1 MVDLC
6 LLLRWRWRMV
16 QFRIKVLRWGALGD
30 FSSMLGLELFIWSNQ
45 SVLTSADF
53 PWRLR
58 GEAEGVAWKVKDVY
72 RTDFTK

>member
-1 MVDLC
+1 
-6 LLLRWRWRMV
+6 
-16 QFRIKVLRWGALGD
+16 
-30 FSSMLGLELFIWSNQ
+30 MLDIELFIWSNQ

-72 RTDFTK
+72 RTSFGKISIDLDLAWIL